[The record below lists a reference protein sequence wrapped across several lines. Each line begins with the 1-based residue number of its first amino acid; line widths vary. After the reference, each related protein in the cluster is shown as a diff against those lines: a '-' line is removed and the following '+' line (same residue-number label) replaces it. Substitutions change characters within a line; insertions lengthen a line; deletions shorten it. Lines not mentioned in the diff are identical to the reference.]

1 MGFRAQRIV
10 AMVLALNAMPVISA
24 ELEEVVV
31 TAQKR
36 SQSAQEVPIA
46 ITAMSAE
53 DMRSAGVFDA
63 SDLTDVNP
71 SISFDTGQSSQNSS
85 LKIRGIG
92 TVGNG
97 RTFEGAVGVFV
108 DGVYRSRSAMALQDM
123 NDIGGLE
130 LLRGPQGTLF
140 GKNTVAGALSLSS
153 MKPNFDEFSNSS
165 EIVVGSYKKQYFS
178 TAFNMPV
185 DDNNAIRF
193 SLVSNRQDGFYRS
206 RQQDDRTY
214 NQTDRLSGKFQWLA
228 ELSDNLESWLILD
241 YAKSD
246 AACCWGSV
254 QVVSG
259 PLTDDLTYYANLRG
273 LDFYTDDIAED
284 QRLSNN
290 NARSQEFREDIGVSW
305 KLNWALENVDISSV
319 TGVRQFKDEQ
329 RNGDADFGPAHIL
342 VLNEPSKIDFWSQEL
357 NFSTSVGPVDV
368 VAGLYYSHETY
379 ESDRSFVS
387 DTDSNNYASFLTT
400 KAITELLGL
409 NVNTAPV
416 CRPPGMS
423 LGCTAL
429 LSMIGAPLGIQ
440 SFDLF
445 PATAGERIIE
455 DHYYQDASS
464 AAAFIHTQTHFDNG
478 FTLVAGMRYSQDR
491 KDGGYDQIYWYNSEL
506 AQLIVASGL
515 VGAAPTGDLSTP
527 RNALDLNTIY
537 NSPSFY
543 DKYSSS
549 VLTSTVSGQY
559 EFNDD
564 IMGYV
569 TFSKGYKA
577 GAVNLFQEAAN
588 LQNTTYDPEY
598 ATSWELGL
606 KTRYW
611 DNRAQTNIA
620 VFDTLYENLQ
630 INFFNGFNF
639 FTQNTGEATSRGI
652 EIENTV
658 QVTDRL
664 RTELSVTWL
673 EAEFSDLGDAPEA
686 VRHLDGRQT
695 PRAPD
700 LSAVAIA
707 TYEQPITPT
716 LGGYGRISASYSGE
730 HWASPD
736 TPDEPT
742 QGPYTLW
749 DLSFGLRYFGDKEI
763 DVSFFC
769 KNCSDVSYRTI
780 YFAMPVQKGS
790 FNAYLN
796 EPRQLGLSIKANL

>member
-1 MGFRAQRIV
+1 
-10 AMVLALNAMPVISA
+10 
-24 ELEEVVV
+24 
-31 TAQKR
+31 
-36 SQSAQEVPIA
+36 
-46 ITAMSAE
+46 
-53 DMRSAGVFDA
+53 
-63 SDLTDVNP
+63 
-71 SISFDTGQSSQNSS
+71 
-85 LKIRGIG
+85 
-92 TVGNG
+92 
-97 RTFEGAVGVFV
+97 
-108 DGVYRSRSAMALQDM
+108 
-123 NDIGGLE
+123 
-130 LLRGPQGTLF
+130 
-140 GKNTVAGALSLSS
+140 
-153 MKPNFDEFSNSS
+153 
-165 EIVVGSYKKQYFS
+165 
-178 TAFNMPV
+178 
-185 DDNNAIRF
+185 
-193 SLVSNRQDGFYRS
+193 
-206 RQQDDRTY
+206 
-214 NQTDRLSGKFQWLA
+214 
-228 ELSDNLESWLILD
+228 
-241 YAKSD
+241 
-246 AACCWGSV
+246 
-254 QVVSG
+254 
-259 PLTDDLTYYANLRG
+259 
-273 LDFYTDDIAED
+273 
-284 QRLSNN
+284 
-290 NARSQEFREDIGVSW
+290 
-305 KLNWALENVDISSV
+305 
-319 TGVRQFKDEQ
+319 
-329 RNGDADFGPAHIL
+329 
-342 VLNEPSKIDFWSQEL
+342 
-357 NFSTSVGPVDV
+357 
-368 VAGLYYSHETY
+368 
-379 ESDRSFVS
+379 
-387 DTDSNNYASFLTT
+387 
-400 KAITELLGL
+400 
-409 NVNTAPV
+409 
-416 CRPPGMS
+416 
-423 LGCTAL
+423 
-429 LSMIGAPLGIQ
+429 
-440 SFDLF
+440 
-445 PATAGERIIE
+445 
-455 DHYYQDASS
+455 
-464 AAAFIHTQTHFDNG
+464 
-478 FTLVAGMRYSQDR
+478 
-491 KDGGYDQIYWYNSEL
+491 
-506 AQLIVASGL
+506 
-515 VGAAPTGDLSTP
+515 
-527 RNALDLNTIY
+527 
-537 NSPSFY
+537 
-543 DKYSSS
+543 
-549 VLTSTVSGQY
+549 
-559 EFNDD
+559 
-564 IMGYV
+564 MGYV